1 MCIITHLKNFRGGE
15 KINILKHESEQIFQN
30 ICPRNCYCSCGLKT
44 KVKNNKII
52 DIEGDGNHPFSQ
64 GKLCAKGYTF
74 LNQVYHPERV
84 LYPMLQVKRG
94 TNKWKR
100 ISWEKALNLIAEKI
114 VNIIDKYESTLPIF
128 FDKQSG
134 NIGVISKSLELF
146 FNSLGSV
153 SKFGNNLCNAAGKDA
168 HLYTFGSVHN
178 SDPED
183 MVYSR
188 YIIIWGGNPAWTCFQ
203 QMKIINAAQDKGAK
217 VVVIDPVQTATSV
230 SADKYIKIKPGTDGA
245 LALGMAKYIIDN
257 SLFDLDFINNY
268 VQGWQQFKEYVL
280 NKISLAWVAEV
291 TGVNSQEI
299 VNLAKNYAV
308 IKPAVI
314 WQGFGAQRYENGG
327 QNYRIINTLAA
338 ITGNIGYKGA
348 GIYYDDIR
356 TICKLQDTLH
366 KTVGKVNQHRD
377 VDISSLTS
385 QESPPI
391 KMAFITTSNPLAQ
404 YPDTTNVRRFLQ
416 ELDLVVT
423 VDQFL
428 TKTAIYSDLFL
439 PTTSFLEKPDIIAS
453 YWHKYIGYNQQAIS
467 PLGESK
473 SELEIANL
481 LANYLNKLFPGIVN
495 FKTNLN
501 GDEFLEK
508 NFAVLIKKLKV

>member
-1 MCIITHLKNFRGGE
+1 LCIITHLKNFRGGE
-15 KINILKHESEQIFQN
+15 KINILKHEAEQIFQN

-217 VVVIDPVQTATSV
+217 VVVIDPIQTATSV
-230 SADKYIKIKPGTDGA
+230 SADKYIKIK
-245 LALGMAKYIIDN
+245 L
-257 SLFDLDFINNY
+257 
-268 VQGWQQFKEYVL
+268 
-280 NKISLAWVAEV
+280 
-291 TGVNSQEI
+291 
-299 VNLAKNYAV
+299 
-308 IKPAVI
+308 
-314 WQGFGAQRYENGG
+314 
-327 QNYRIINTLAA
+327 
-338 ITGNIGYKGA
+338 
-348 GIYYDDIR
+348 
-356 TICKLQDTLH
+356 
-366 KTVGKVNQHRD
+366 
-377 VDISSLTS
+377 
-385 QESPPI
+385 
-391 KMAFITTSNPLAQ
+391 
-404 YPDTTNVRRFLQ
+404 
-416 ELDLVVT
+416 
-423 VDQFL
+423 
-428 TKTAIYSDLFL
+428 
-439 PTTSFLEKPDIIAS
+439 
-453 YWHKYIGYNQQAIS
+453 
-467 PLGESK
+467 
-473 SELEIANL
+473 
-481 LANYLNKLFPGIVN
+481 
-495 FKTNLN
+495 
-501 GDEFLEK
+501 
-508 NFAVLIKKLKV
+508 